1 MTKIMPCLNKGSRM
15 AQFKGLNL
23 TFLKDIIII
32 FYSAT
37 SKATTKR
44 WDLMKTRDD

>member
-1 MTKIMPCLNKGSRM
+1 MMPLLNKPSR
-15 AQFKGLNL
+15 QFKGLNL